1 MTKRQAKKRTEK
13 WYVKQQKNGTNVLGN
28 VGDIKT
34 IKKGEKEKKLVYI
47 TWTNI
52 KNREA
57 KE

>member
-13 WYVKQQKNGTNVLGN
+13 WYAKQQKNGTNVLGN